1 MCLRVGRRPVQ
12 LRMRHGM
19 EETAGDEVRDEVRD
33 GAGAR
38 QVQLE
43 LSKSP
48 VLESGSD
55 I

>member
-12 LRMRHGM
+12 LRMRHGT
-19 EETAGDEVRDEVRD
+19 EETAGDEVRD